1 MTGYKEPTKGYI
13 STTVFDTNYFE
24 IGRAFCMKRNV
35 PPCMVRDVL
44 IAGFDEGLSEMIV
57 FLFDK
62 GELSKDTI
70 DIRDYMDGKIE
81 FLELDTKE

>member
-1 MTGYKEPTKGYI
+1 MTKPTKGYI
-13 STTVFDTNYFE
+13 STLVFDSNYFE

-35 PPCMVRDVL
+35 PPVMVRDVL
-44 IAGFDEGLSEMIV
+44 IADFFDGGSEMIV

-62 GELSKDTI
+62 GELSKDMI
-70 DIRDYMDGKIE
+70 SIRDYMDGKFE